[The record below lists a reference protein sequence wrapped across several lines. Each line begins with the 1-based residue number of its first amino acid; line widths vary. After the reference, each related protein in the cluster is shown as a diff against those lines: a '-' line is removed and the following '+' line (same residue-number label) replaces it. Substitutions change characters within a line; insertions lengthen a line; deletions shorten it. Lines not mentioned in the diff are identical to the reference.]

1 MTRTLSAAAALFLI
15 TSQVAAQQPAGR
27 TTPHVPAAQQTAAQ
41 QPLARQPAAQ
51 PRPAQP
57 RPTQQPVGNARAPQR
72 SPFQLNAIQQEYLDN
87 VLEKWE
93 LESAKT
99 RTFSCPFTRFT
110 YNSWSPVPTIHFS
123 EEQGKVSY
131 QKPDKGSFK
140 IESTKQ
146 WKSNPTAPGQPAPH
160 PPQGKHVDAPE
171 VIGDHWVS
179 DGKHAY
185 EYRTAAKQLS
195 VTPIPP
201 EMQGEKIVNGPFPFL
216 FGAKADDLKRRYWMR
231 IHPNPDE
238 KVIHLVALPKMQRD
252 RVNYKAVELMLDR
265 RTLLPSAMQ
274 VHENSGARVVYRF
287 DLASVSINSRV
298 DRLWSMIF
306 RSPSVPR
313 GWTKVI
319 NNPGAQQAT
328 GPGAASPTRR

>member
-1 MTRTLSAAAALFLI
+1 MRSLLTTFVLTLIVSHSLAQQPVGPAAPR
-15 TSQVAAQQPAGR
+15 VATAQQRAQQPAVQRPTGQHPTGQQAGAQR
-27 TTPHVPAAQQTAAQ
+27 QIVRPPAAA
-41 QPLARQPAAQ
+41 
-51 PRPAQP
+51 
-57 RPTQQPVGNARAPQR
+57 QR
-72 SPFQLNAIQQEYLDN
+72 SPFQLNAIEQAFLDN
-87 VLEKWE
+87 VLDKWE
-93 LESAKT
+93 MESAKIK
-99 RTFSCPFTRFT
+99 TFSCSFTRFA
-110 YNSWSPVPTIHFS
+110 YNAFSPTPTIHFS

-146 WKSNPTAPGQPAPH
+146 WKGQPVPPGQQAPN
-160 PPQGKHVDAPE
+160 PPRGAHVDAPH

-179 DGKHAY
+179 DGKQVY
-185 EYRTAAKQLS
+185 EYRTAAKQLA

-216 FGAKADDLKRRYWMR
+216 FGAKADDLKRRYWLR
-231 IHPNPDE
+231 IHPNPDDN
-238 KVIHLVALPKMQRD
+238 VIHLVALPKTSAD

-274 VHENSGARVVYRF
+274 VHENGGAREVYRF
-287 DLASVSINSRV
+287 DLQKVSINSRV

-313 GWTKVI
+313 GWTKVVG
-319 NNPGAQQAT
+319 NPQSQQAAS
-328 GPGAASPTRR
+328 PGAAGSTRR